1 MSCAQSTLF
10 LESARAE
17 AVDALHAATAIYTA
31 EPVVDELL
39 ARVDWPRAGRRLV
52 DPSCGDGIFLGRAL
66 HKLLQAAPAISAD
79 NLVSVLEG
87 WEVHPWAANQ
97 ARERLTGQ
105 LVGHGW
111 GADVAAAVA
120 TRIVRNADFLVQG
133 PAEEG
138 RYHVIAGNPPY
149 LRAVNV
155 PDLLRAEYRE
165 VTPAHAQ
172 ADLLHAFLDRCA
184 RLLAPEGVVAMVTAD
199 RWLFNANASRLRE
212 ELGRRVGVRHLE
224 RLDSS
229 TTFYRPKQRQKG
241 TPPRIHP
248 VSVVLEASGGR
259 PLTGQAIHPG
269 VSDAEAAPGRT
280 LGDIAVIRQGPWLG
294 TPGIFV
300 VSEEVARQLPPE
312 CLVPAVGPRDIK
324 NGKLGPIR
332 RWAIR
337 TDAGEPPPAPVMAHL
352 EATLPR
358 MAPRGRRT
366 PCWVPPESW
375 GPLPYDEPSLLIP
388 RIATGVRPVRLPA
401 GVLPLNHDVSIV
413 AAGCVSLTELEK
425 LLASEEADRWFK
437 ARAPRLEDGYFS
449 VTTTLLRQLP
459 V

>member
-1 MSCAQSTLF
+1 MGCAQNALF

-17 AVDALHAATAIYTA
+17 AVDALHAATAVYTT
-31 EPVVDELL
+31 EPVVDDLL
-39 ARVDWPRAGRRLV
+39 ARVDWPRADRRLV

-66 HKLLQAAPAISAD
+66 HKLLQVIPAISAD

-87 WEVHPWAANQ
+87 WEVHPWAASQ
-97 ARERLTGQ
+97 ARERLAGQ

-111 GADVAAAVA
+111 GTGVAVA
-120 TRIVRNADFLVQG
+120 TAARIVRNADFLVEG
-133 PAEEG
+133 PVEDG

-155 PDLLRAEYRE
+155 PDLLRTEYRE

-172 ADLLHAFLDRCA
+172 ADLLHAFLDRCV

-224 RLDSS
+224 RLDV
-229 TTFYRPKQRQKG
+229 TNAFYRPKQRQKG

-248 VSVVLEASGGR
+248 VSVVLEAAGGQ
-259 PLTGQAIHPG
+259 PLTGQAMYPG
-269 VSDAEAAPGRT
+269 ASADALTGAT
-280 LGDIAVIRQGPWLG
+280 LGDVAVIRQGPWLG

-300 VSEEVARQLPPE
+300 VDEETAHQLPPE
-312 CLVPAVGPRDIK
+312 CLVPAVGPRDIV
-324 NGKLGPIR
+324 NGRLGPIR
-332 RWAIR
+332 RWAVR
-337 TDAGEPPPAPVMAHL
+337 TAAGELPPAPVMAHL
-352 EATLPR
+352 ETTLPR
-358 MAPRGRRT
+358 MAQRGRRS

-375 GPLPYDEPSLLIP
+375 GPLPYDQPSLLIP
-388 RIATGVRPVRLPA
+388 RIATGVRPVLLPA

-413 AAGCVSLTELEK
+413 ASGSAN
-425 LLASEEADRWFK
+425 LAEIEARLRSEEAARWFK
-437 ARAPRLEDGYFS
+437 ARAPRLENGYFS